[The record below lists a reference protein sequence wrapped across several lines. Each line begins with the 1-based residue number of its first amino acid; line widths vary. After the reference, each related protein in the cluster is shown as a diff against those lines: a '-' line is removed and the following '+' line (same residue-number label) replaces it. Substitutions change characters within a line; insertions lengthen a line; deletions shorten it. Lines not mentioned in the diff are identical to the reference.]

1 MTSGPRVLLRSSCG
15 EPGKPLTTD
24 PRRPRRPRR
33 MAYHPASQTALGSGE
48 PEGYS
53 VSEEF
58 ARGEAREQ
66 PSL

>member
-1 MTSGPRVLLRSSCG
+1 
-15 EPGKPLTTD
+15 
-24 PRRPRRPRR
+24 